1 MKVTSILPFLI
12 AVSASCL
19 HGTSL
24 MPRAADGTVDVNSF
38 NYTNTGGP
46 MVWYGL
52 DSANSACSKGK
63 HQSPIDIVTED
74 IDYASANSVH
84 FHVPSADNAKF
95 ENLGSGLEVV
105 LTNGTL
111 VTKTGSYKLAQFH
124 FHTPSEHRINEEH
137 YPMEAHFVFET
148 ACMYTNKD
156 NSKFIT
162 DLSPAGSIAV
172 VAFLFE
178 LSQFGYSTPL
188 FDSVFAHIDDIA
200 TPGTYTMT
208 DALDFTGITQHLNS
222 HGIYQY
228 TGSLTTPPC
237 TEEVA
242 WYISTEPLPL
252 NVQSYN
258 AVKHVL
264 KFNARYTQ
272 NALGQDNLIEIAAS
286 EVN

>member
-1 MKVTSILPFLI
+1 MKFSTIIPFI
-12 AVSASCL
+12 SAVSASCL

-24 MPRAADGTVDVNSF
+24 MPRAADGTVDINSF
-38 NYTNTGGP
+38 NYTGLGGP
-46 MVWYGL
+46 LNWYGL
-52 DSANSACSKGK
+52 DKSANSACASGK
-63 HQSPIDIVTED
+63 HQSPINIETDDIS
-74 IDYASANSVH
+74 YASANAVH
-84 FHVPSADNAKF
+84 FHVPKVDSAKF

-111 VTKTGSYKLAQFH
+111 IANNASYTLAQFH

-137 YPMEAHFVFET
+137 YPMEVHFVFEN
-148 ACMYTNKD
+148 AA
-156 NSKFIT
+156 SE
-162 DLSPAGSIAV
+162 IAV
-172 VAFLFE
+172 VGFVFE

-208 DALDFTGITQHLNS
+208 DALDFSGLTQHLNS

-237 TEEVA
+237 SENLA
-242 WYISTEPLPL
+242 WFLSTEPIVV

-272 NALGQDNLIEIAAS
+272 NTLGQNNLLEVAAS
-286 EVN
+286 NFN